1 MFGEII
7 NELKNIDYQEGIRQ
21 LEVKF
26 EKNMDNA
33 TFQEIIDL
41 KSKAKSN

>member
-1 MFGEII
+1 MK
-7 NELKNIDYQEGIRQ
+7 LKNIDFQESIKE

-33 TFQEIIDL
+33 TFQEIVNL
-41 KSKAKSN
+41 KIKVKGN